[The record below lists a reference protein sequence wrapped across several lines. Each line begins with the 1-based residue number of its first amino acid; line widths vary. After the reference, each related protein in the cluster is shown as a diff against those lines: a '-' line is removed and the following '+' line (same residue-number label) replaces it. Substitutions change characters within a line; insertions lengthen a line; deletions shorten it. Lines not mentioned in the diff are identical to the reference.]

1 MEIPQLYIITS
12 KKQYFEYCDLLET
25 LTIEDEDRYEKEIR
39 TLELF
44 IDHWD
49 SINNSSIELDPI
61 EFLKSLMKDNGLRA
75 KDLEKILNISKG
87 HVSKILSKQSG
98 LSKTVIRKL
107 SAYFKVSQEAFNRPY
122 QLVNKVNRNFAN
134 ANLMNTTKNMETDY
148 ISAGQ

>member
-1 MEIPQLYIITS
+1 MQIPQLYIITS